1 MTGITRRKL
10 IGFGVTALSM
20 AVTTPSFAAAMAAM
34 PKKRDLKLHNI
45 HSGET
50 FAATY
55 WANGHYIP
63 GAMAEI
69 RRVLR
74 DTRTNTQH
82 EIDPTLVD
90 LLVAIRNQLG
100 AHEPFEVISGYRSPA
115 TNAALRM
122 ASHGVAEHSL
132 HMQGRAIDVRL
143 TGFPTARRA
152 LLARAQRG
160 GGTGYYRV
168 SDFVHLDTGAV
179 RIWGDPV
186 DA

>member
-10 IGFGVTALSM
+10 IGFGATALSM
-20 AVTTPSFAAAMAAM
+20 AVTTPSWAAAMAAM

-50 FAATY
+50 FAEAY

-82 EIDPTLVD
+82 EIDPTLID
-90 LLVAIRNQLG
+90 LLVAVRNQLG
-100 AHEPFEVISGYRSPA
+100 SHERFEVISGYRSPE
-115 TNAALRM
+115 TNDMLCE
-122 ASHGVAEHSL
+122 SSSGVARNSMHL
-132 HMQGRAIDVRL
+132 YGKAIDIRLPGRSLRNVRNV
-143 TGFPTARRA
+143 A
-152 LLARAQRG
+152 LHLKRG
-160 GGTGYYRV
+160 GVGYYPE
-168 SDFVHLDTGAV
+168 SDFVHVDTGPV
-179 RIWGDPV
+179 RHW
-186 DA
+186 